1 MNKWLSVICAFFIIS
16 CNVYASNE
24 AAAGATQDTE
34 GFYSKDNPLHGA
46 LVYKNFKG
54 EARRFEDSDFNKLI
68 QLIAFGAAASAED
81 QKAEASAKVLL
92 DNIDQRYDIEIYQN
106 KSTPSS
112 VYSLCIWKTNE
123 SVPFCDVN
131 FLIRYDEKQA
141 LGLIQAL
148 LKN

>member
-1 MNKWLSVICAFFIIS
+1 MNKWLSVICAFFIWS
-16 CNVYASNE
+16 GNAYASDE
-24 AAAGATQDTE
+24 AAAGAKQDTE
-34 GFYSKDNPLHGA
+34 GFYGK
-46 LVYKNFKG
+46 
-54 EARRFEDSDFNKLI
+54 DSDFNKLI
-68 QLIAFGAAASAED
+68 QLIAFGASASAED
-81 QKAEASAKVLL
+81 QKAETSAKVLL

-131 FLIRYDEKQA
+131 FLIRFDEKQA
-141 LGLIQAL
+141 LELIQAL